1 MPITEEIYLDHV
13 SSTPVHPD
21 IIKAMGELLPIHYA
35 NSDAIHSAG
44 TRIDSLILR
53 SRSAIAAAFDVST
66 EEIVFTSGATE
77 ANNTIIKGIA
87 FANQHKGRHLI
98 TSPVEHSSIYSSME
112 WLADEFGF
120 EVTYLPVDVDG
131 RVRPQDLKDALR
143 PDTIL
148 VSIMHVN
155 NEIGTIMPID
165 ELADIVKGNS
175 RAFFHV
181 DCVQALG
188 KIPLC
193 LSKIDAASFSAH
205 KINGVKGSGIMLK
218 RKNVPFLSLISGG
231 QQEMGMRGGTH
242 NAIAN
247 ILFAKTLR
255 IALKEQTAHQA
266 HAHALKQRLISGLAN
281 IEKVVINSP
290 ENECSDFILNLS
302 CLTVTSEV
310 MMNWLNTHN
319 IYVSAQST
327 CSSKTKQ
334 PSHTLSAIGLEQK
347 RLDGSLRIGL
357 GASNTLAEID
367 RFLAVL
373 QEGINTYGKI

>member
-1 MPITEEIYLDHV
+1 VPTINEIYLDHV

-21 IIKAMGELLPIHYA
+21 IIKAMDELLPVHYA

-53 SRSAIAAAFDVST
+53 SRSAIAAAFDVSS
-66 EEIVFTSGATE
+66 EEIIFTSGASE

-87 FANQHKGRHLI
+87 LANRHKGKHLV
-98 TSPVEHSSIYSSME
+98 TSPVEHSSVYGSFE
-112 WLADEFGF
+112 WLEEEFGF
-120 EVTYLPVDVDG
+120 EVTYLPVDGDG

-165 ELADIVKGNS
+165 ELADIVKANS
-175 RAFFHV
+175 RAYFHV

-193 LSKIDAASFSAH
+193 LKNVDAASFSAH

-218 RKNVPFLSLISGG
+218 HKNVPLLPLISGG
-231 QQEMGMRGGTH
+231 QQEFGLRGGTH

-255 IALKEQTAHQA
+255 IALQEEENHRK
-266 HAHALKQRLISGLAN
+266 HAHLLKQRLLEGLAK
-281 IEKVVINSP
+281 IDSVVINSP
-290 ENECSDFILNLS
+290 RTGCSDFILNIS

-310 MMNWLNTHN
+310 MMNWLNAN
-319 IYVSAQST
+319 GVFISAQST

-334 PSHTLSAIGLEQK
+334 PSHTLSAMHLKQN

-357 GASNTLAEID
+357 GASNTIEEID
-367 RFLAVL
+367 RFLSL
-373 QEGINTYGKI
+373 LEEGITTYGKV

>member
-1 MPITEEIYLDHV
+1 MPTIKEIYLDHV

-21 IIKAMGELLPIHYA
+21 IIKAMGELLPLHYA

-53 SRSAIAAAFDVST
+53 SRSAIAAAFDVSS

-87 FANQHKGRHLI
+87 LANRHKGMHLI
-98 TSPVEHSSIYSSME
+98 TTPVEHSSVYASME
-112 WLADEFGF
+112 WLQDEFGY
-120 EVTYLPVDVDG
+120 EVTYLPVDSDG

-165 ELADIVKGNS
+165 ELADIIKANS
-175 RAFFHV
+175 RAYFHV

-193 LSKIDAASFSAH
+193 LTKVDAASFSAH

-218 RKNVPFLSLISGG
+218 RKHVPLLPLISGG

-255 IALKEQTAHQA
+255 IALEEEQA
-266 HAHALKQRLISGLAN
+266 HRQHVQLLKQRLLDGISKLDQ
-281 IEKVVINSP
+281 VIVNSP
-290 ENECSDFILNLS
+290 KENCSDFILNLS

-310 MMNWLNTHN
+310 MMNWLNAHG
-319 IYVSAQST
+319 IFISAQST

-334 PSHTLSAIGLEQK
+334 PSHTLSALHIEQK

-357 GASNTLAEID
+357 GASNTVEEID
-367 RFLAVL
+367 FFLSIL
-373 QEGINTYGKI
+373 EEGISTYGKI

>member
-1 MPITEEIYLDHV
+1 MPTIKEIYLDHV
-13 SSTPVHPD
+13 SSTPVHPS

-53 SRSAIAAAFDVST
+53 SRSAIAAAFDVSS

-87 FANQHKGRHLI
+87 FANQSKGKHLI
-98 TSPVEHSSIYSSME
+98 TTPVEHSSVYSSME
-112 WLADEFGF
+112 WLENEFGF
-120 EVTYLPVDVDG
+120 EVTYLPVDGDG

-148 VSIMHVN
+148 VSIMYVN
-155 NEIGTIMPID
+155 NEIGTIMPIE
-165 ELADIVKGNS
+165 ELAEVVKANS
-175 RAFFHV
+175 RAYFHV

-193 LSKIDAASFSAH
+193 ITNVDAASFSAH

-218 RKNVPFLSLISGG
+218 RKHVPLLPLISGG

-255 IALKEQTAHQA
+255 IALEEEEAHRNQA
-266 HAHALKQRLISGLAN
+266 RLLKQRLLEGLAK
-281 IEKVVINSP
+281 ISDVVINSP
-290 ENECSDFILNLS
+290 QADCSDFILNIS

-310 MMNWLNTHN
+310 MMNWLNMHH
-319 IYVSAQST
+319 IFVSAQST

-334 PSHTLSAIGLEQK
+334 PSHTLSAMHLPQIT
-347 RLDGSLRIGL
+347 LDGSLRIGL
-357 GASNTLAEID
+357 GASNTVEEID
-367 RFLAVL
+367 TFLSVL
-373 QEGINTYGKI
+373 EEGIITYGKL

>member
-1 MPITEEIYLDHV
+1 VPTTKEIYLDHV

-53 SRSAIAAAFDVST
+53 SRSAIAAAFNVTS
-66 EEIVFTSGATE
+66 EEIIFTSGATE

-87 FANQHKGRHLI
+87 LANRHKGNHLI
-98 TSPVEHSSIYSSME
+98 TSPVEHSSVYSSME
-112 WLADEFGF
+112 WLQDEFGF
-120 EVTYLPVDVDG
+120 EVTYLPVDEDG

-143 PDTIL
+143 PETIL

-165 ELADIVKGNS
+165 ELADIVKAHS
-175 RAFFHV
+175 RAYFHV

-188 KIPLC
+188 KMPIDLT
-193 LSKIDAASFSAH
+193 KVDAASFSAH

-218 RKNVPFLSLISGG
+218 RKNVNMLPLISGG
-231 QQEMGMRGGTH
+231 QQEFGLRGGTH

-255 IALKEQTAHQA
+255 IALEAETEHRIQA
-266 HAHALKQRLISGLAN
+266 KLLKQRLLDGLSRLDS
-281 IEKVVINSP
+281 VVINSP
-290 ENECSDFILNLS
+290 VENCSDFILNIS
-302 CLTVTSEV
+302 CLSVTSEV
-310 MMNWLNTHN
+310 MMNWLNAHG
-319 IYVSAQST
+319 ILISAQST

-334 PSHTLSAIGLEQK
+334 PSHTLSAMHLEQK
-347 RLDGSLRIGL
+347 RLIGSLRIGI
-357 GASNTLAEID
+357 GASNTIEEID
-367 RFLAVL
+367 RFLSL
-373 QEGINTYGKI
+373 LEEGINTYGKI